1 MQTLKAQDW
10 YQHQRLMQSVYAVFV
25 RYTNDWRWSKIESI
39 LLLSDV
45 EKLERAKF
53 QTDEFDLICA
63 ILVLMFPCFPFY
75 RSTDDT
81 WYYNET

>member
-1 MQTLKAQDW
+1 
-10 YQHQRLMQSVYAVFV
+10 MQSVYAVFV
-25 RYTNDWRWSKIESI
+25 RYTNDWRWSQTESI

-63 ILVLMFPCFPFY
+63 ILVLMFPFFLFIGQQM
-75 RSTDDT
+75 THDT
-81 WYYNET
+81 IMKHNLTCSNFIPL